1 MTQMT
6 PTTQNHVLIL
16 IDADARMAA
25 VTLRE
30 FDDAYPDHPFTD
42 ADGAV
47 IDADY
52 YGDAWLEQA
61 RAYATDLASQWGV
74 RAIVEEHA

>member
-1 MTQMT
+1 MT
-6 PTTQNHVLIL
+6 PTTQNHVRIL
-16 IDADARMAA
+16 IDTDARLAA

-30 FDDAYPDHPFTD
+30 YDDSYPDHPFTD

-52 YGDAWLEQA
+52 YGDTWLDQA
-61 RAYATDLASQWGV
+61 RAYAVDLASQWGV
-74 RAIVEEHA
+74 SIIAEEQA